1 MISEITVRVLKDKRH
16 YSTRAKKNL
25 VKLKYEA
32 FKEFT
37 SLRRIT
43 RVNNAVFGKL
53 LLYSTQENM
62 DYTPTVGLC

>member
-16 YSTRAKKNL
+16 YSTQAKKNL